1 MDYVI
6 KNPKNVFIQL
16 DENGRPV
23 TCTENNKGIFEYS
36 KACNICNHLPKTLK
50 KLKFCVEAIYETQIK
65 TENKVI
71 NEEDKLRDEYN
82 PSENVTRWVEKFGIC
97 DDILSEAILR
107 KDELLNN
114 LKKSDDELM
123 DILHVIEIEKPKDL
137 FSGWK
142 LYKRIRENRKNRRD
156 VKDELLI
163 VNNVLNRI
171 NNTYSMKRSE
181 VQKAINGLYDRK
193 YSFRIIDD
201 RE

>member
-1 MDYVI
+1 MNVY
-6 KNPKNVFIQL
+6 KNP
-16 DENGRPV
+16 
-23 TCTENNKGIFEYS
+23 TCFS
-36 KACNICNHLPKTLK
+36 RWS
-50 KLKFCVEAIYETQIK
+50 V
-65 TENKVI
+65 
-71 NEEDKLRDEYN
+71 R
-82 PSENVTRWVEKFGIC
+82 RWVEKFGIC

-171 NNTYSMKRSE
+171 NNIYSMKRSE

-193 YSFRIIDD
+193 YSFRIVDD